1 MKTAVV
7 IIAIAVALVLQS
19 TLSGLMTG
27 GTIAVNLVLVALVYL
42 ALAYGPVTGI
52 LGGTIGGLTQDALSN
67 GIVGIGG
74 MTNTIIGFAVGVLGA
89 QFNLSSTVPRLVMFV
104 AATFVHGIMFEGLH
118 AMIGGR
124 PFGLQWSAT
133 LIQAL
138 VNSLVGVTAFM
149 IVERGPEAIQRRRM
163 SRGTSFSRK
172 RY

>member
-7 IIAIAVALVLQS
+7 IIAIAAALVLQT
-19 TLSGLMTG
+19 TLSGLMAG
-27 GTIAVNLVLVALVYL
+27 GTIAVNLVLVAIVYT
-42 ALAYGPVTGI
+42 ALAYGAVTGM
-52 LGGTIGGLTQDALSN
+52 LAGTIGGLTQDALS
-67 GIVGIGG
+67 GGLVGIGG
-74 MTNTIIGFAVGVLGA
+74 MTKTIIGFAVGVLGA

-104 AATFVHGIMFEGLH
+104 AATFVHEIMFEGLH

-163 SRGTSFSRK
+163 SRGSFSKK
-172 RY
+172 RF

>member
-1 MKTAVV
+1 MKTALIIGAIALAVV
-7 IIAIAVALVLQS
+7 IQS
-19 TLSGLMTG
+19 TLSGRMVG
-27 GTIAVNLVLVALVYL
+27 GAIAVNLVLVAIVYI
-42 ALAYGPVTGI
+42 ALGYGAVTGMLAGM
-52 LGGTIGGLTQDALSN
+52 LGGLAQDAIAG

-74 MTNTIIGFAVGVLGA
+74 MTKTIVGFAVGVLGA

-104 AATFVHGIMFEGLH
+104 AATFVHEIMFEGLH

-149 IVERGPEAIQRRRM
+149 IVERGPEAMQRRRM
-163 SRGTSFSRK
+163 SRGTFSKK
-172 RY
+172 RF

>member
-7 IIAIAVALVLQS
+7 LLALAVALVLQT
-19 TLSGLMTG
+19 TLSGMMVG
-27 GTIAVNLVLVALVYL
+27 GTLAVNLVLVAVVYL
-42 ALAYGPVTGI
+42 ALAYGAVTGM
-52 LGGTIGGLTQDALSN
+52 LAGTIAGLTQDALAG

-74 MTNTIIGFAVGVLGA
+74 MTKTIIGFAVGVLSS

-104 AATFVHGIMFEGLH
+104 AATFLHELMFEGLH

-138 VNSLVGVTAFM
+138 VNGLVGVTVFLL
-149 IVERGPEAIQRRRM
+149 VERGPEAVQRRRM
-163 SRGTSFSRK
+163 GRGTFGRK
-172 RY
+172 RF